1 MRVFLGLHNGIAG
14 ATWNPFSAWLLEYF
28 KASLSLRYADI
39 DS

>member
-1 MRVFLGLHNGIAG
+1 MTVGIAG
-14 ATWNPFSAWLLEYF
+14 ATWNPLSAWLLGYF